1 MKVYLS
7 VSHSFQSC
15 FGFLALLA
23 LVLDNTKLAFR
34 LHNMSELGSC
44 NSDAGGGVSVT
55 VRKQHQEMV
64 EELRQL
70 KGQVELLKCESNSRK
85 VWLRHRLQR
94 DKEAVARI
102 RSMEENAGKE
112 LEAMVARL
120 EAADAESKLLAEK
133 LEKKASEE
141 GREIPKFQ

>member
-1 MKVYLS
+1 
-7 VSHSFQSC
+7 
-15 FGFLALLA
+15 
-23 LVLDNTKLAFR
+23 
-34 LHNMSELGSC
+34 MSESESC
-44 NSDAGGGVSVT
+44 NNKADSGVSVT
-55 VRKQHQEMV
+55 LRKRHQEMV

-133 LEKKASEE
+133 LEKKASE
-141 GREIPKFQ
+141 GGEISKF